1 MLFISF
7 QPIWNNFNVYFSIL
21 QALENPTYDPT
32 LFAQFVPQDAVQQYV
47 SQYAGSYIPQA
58 PYNNAYDPGNFIPS
72 LPIKLHKIIKFAEY
86 FYRKNRCTKRD

>member
-1 MLFISF
+1 M
-7 QPIWNNFNVYFSIL
+7 
-21 QALENPTYDPT
+21 
-32 LFAQFVPQDAVQQYV
+32 PQDAVQQYV

-86 FYRKNRCTKRD
+86 FYRKNRCTKRDLKKTLCFFQLPMRCRQVMKAF